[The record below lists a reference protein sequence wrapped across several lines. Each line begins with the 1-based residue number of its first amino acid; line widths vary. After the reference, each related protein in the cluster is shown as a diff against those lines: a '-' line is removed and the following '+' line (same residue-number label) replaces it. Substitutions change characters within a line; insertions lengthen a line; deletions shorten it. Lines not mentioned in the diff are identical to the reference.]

1 MLKVWGRTNSVN
13 VKKALW
19 CIEELGLRY
28 ERVDAGMQYGVVNT
42 AEYRKL
48 NPNGLV
54 PTIED
59 DGFVLWESHT
69 IARYLAAKHGAG
81 SLWPTD
87 VRKRAEAERWMD
99 WAFTFQAAFRPVF
112 WGLVRTPPEKR
123 DIAAIED
130 GRKKCAELLGYF
142 DAALSGRKY
151 VAGDEFTVG
160 DIPMGCHVQ
169 LWMRLPIER
178 PRHAALEA
186 WFGRLLERP
195 AYRKVVDVPLT

>member
-1 MLKVWGRTNSVN
+1 MLKIWGRTNSVN

-19 CIEELGLRY
+19 VAEELGLTY
-28 ERVDAGMQYGVVNT
+28 ERIDAGMQFGVT
-42 AEYRKL
+42 KTPEYL
-48 NPNGLV
+48 AMNPNSLV

-69 IARYLAAKHGAG
+69 IVRYLAAKHGMGTLCPSDLKARA
-81 SLWPTD
+81 D
-87 VRKRAEAERWMD
+87 VERWMD

-112 WGLVRTPPEKR
+112 WGLVRTPPERR
-123 DIAAIED
+123 DAAAIED

-142 DAALSGRKY
+142 DAGLSGRKF
-151 VAGDEFTVG
+151 VAGEEFTVG

-178 PRHAALEA
+178 PKHAALEA

-195 AYRKVVDVPLT
+195 AYRKVVDVALT